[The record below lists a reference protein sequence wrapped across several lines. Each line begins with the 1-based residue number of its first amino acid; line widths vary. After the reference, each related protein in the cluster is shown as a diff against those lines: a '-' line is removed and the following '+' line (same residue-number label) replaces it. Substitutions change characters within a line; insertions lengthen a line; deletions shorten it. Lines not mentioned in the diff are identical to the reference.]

1 MIAAARKNH
10 TARVPGSSSSTPG
23 GNGIGLRIR
32 RGIVVVVGFHR
43 RAVEDACPYGL
54 DALHSSNQA
63 FDKTYP
69 LTHLVGNAF
78 MHSV

>member
-1 MIAAARKNH
+1 MIAVPRKNH
-10 TARVPGSSSSTPG
+10 TARFLSEGRASRTARVPGSSSSTPG

-54 DALHSSNQA
+54 DALHSSHRG
-63 FDKTYP
+63 
-69 LTHLVGNAF
+69 LI
-78 MHSV
+78 